1 MPRAESKTAAKQTD
15 RQAIIDELGEVERQF
30 RLWTPGVNPHA
41 ARLTEL
47 NAIVDSWYEKFDPEL
62 SDIQESARYRLEIK
76 PCQYKR
82 DLSPEAQA
90 AAFARL
96 KRVKVQ
102 DGSGKLVPLDML
114 SLFHLTQAQIIKYL
128 GEAYLD
134 EIAPQKRTGRR
145 TYKLVPK
152 AGPQLVKSKEKA
164 A

>member
-1 MPRAESKTAAKQTD
+1 VPRAESKNAAKQLD

-41 ARLTEL
+41 ARLAEL
-47 NAIVDSWYEKFDPEL
+47 NAIVDSWYKAFDPEL
-62 SDIQESARYRLEIK
+62 SDVQESPRYRLEIK
-76 PCQYKR
+76 PCQFKR
-82 DLSPEAQA
+82 DLTPEAEA
-90 AAFARL
+90 AAFLKL

-102 DGSGKLVPLDML
+102 DGSGKLVPLDL
-114 SLFHLTQAQIIKYL
+114 FSLFHLTQAIIVKYL